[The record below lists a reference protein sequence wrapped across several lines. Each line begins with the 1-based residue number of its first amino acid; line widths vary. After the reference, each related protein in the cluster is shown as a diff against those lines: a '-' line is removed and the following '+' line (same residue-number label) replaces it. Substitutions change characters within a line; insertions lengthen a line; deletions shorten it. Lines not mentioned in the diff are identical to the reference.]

1 MLILA
6 DIPTPVNPTDD
17 PAPEPAPFAPS
28 VPYTPADDAEHAAWN
43 ADEPEPDWDALAGE
57 AAALDAYE
65 RGLVF
70 A

>member
-1 MLILA
+1 MPILA

-17 PAPEPAPFAPS
+17 PAPEPAPFAP
-28 VPYTPADDAEHAAWN
+28 YTPADDAEHAAWN
-43 ADEPEPDWDALAGE
+43 ANEPEPDWDALADE
-57 AAALDAYE
+57 SAALDAYE